1 MITPG
6 GEETKYLVN
15 SNILQKLGQNGF
27 LINIARGS
35 VVDQKAL
42 IHALKNN
49 VIRGAGLDV
58 FENEPN
64 VPEDL
69 MNLDNVILTP
79 HIGSATVE
87 TRYDMGK
94 LVYDNVVKMLT
105 KNSTIS
111 PVN

>member
-6 GEETKYLVN
+6 GEETKHLVN
-15 SNILQKLGQNGF
+15 SNILQKLGKKWF
-27 LINIARGS
+27 LINITRGS
-35 VVDQKAL
+35 VIDQQAL
-42 IHALKNN
+42 IHALQNN
-49 VIRGAGLDV
+49 IICGAGLDV

-64 VPEDL
+64 VPDNLIE
-69 MNLDNVILTP
+69 LDNVILH

-105 KNSTIS
+105 TNSTIS